1 MSEYIY
7 AERPTGGR
15 TIRLNL
21 PGDASGSGLIPP
33 GKVTFMQW
41 IGPTDEHVPVDFYFV
56 QEADQ

>member
-1 MSEYIY
+1 MSEFIY

-21 PGDASGSGLIPP
+21 PWDASGSGLIPP
-33 GKVTFMQW
+33 GTVTFMQW
-41 IGPTDEHVPVDFYFV
+41 TAVGHVPVEFYFV